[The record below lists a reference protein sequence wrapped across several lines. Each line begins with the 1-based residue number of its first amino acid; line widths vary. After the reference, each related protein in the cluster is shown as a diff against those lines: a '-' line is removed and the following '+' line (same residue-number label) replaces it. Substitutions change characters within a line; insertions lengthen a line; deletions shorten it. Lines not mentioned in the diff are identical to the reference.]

1 MVDRGGEVRFGGAR
15 GGDEVIMVG
24 KGVVGRDIVSCK
36 GIEAGARLMM
46 LLNRRV

>member
-1 MVDRGGEVRFGGAR
+1 MRIGGAR

-24 KGVVGRDIVSCK
+24 RGVMGRDIVSCT
-36 GIEAGARLMM
+36 GIEAGARLLM